1 MLMIRKRSPE
11 HFTTARLYVPSS
23 TSSTPLS
30 AKQGQWV
37 FGKIH
42 PTLGGVYYEKVSNV
56 NLIPDGMI
64 YRNPMA
70 RFGGQE
76 GRSCFAKPWQ
86 TNGLSVPAYTIYD
99 RATTNDE
106 LGRFTLAKGGFTFEV
121 DEDGYNGVI
130 TENDDLILNTSAKLV
145 SGGYPYGGAQ
155 KIIARAL
162 NTVNSAN
169 SDNLLAKSLI

>member
-1 MLMIRKRSPE
+1 MLMIRKRVPE

-42 PTLGGVYYEKVSNV
+42 PTLGGVYYEVVSNTGLV
-56 NLIPDGMI
+56 PDGMI
-64 YRNPMA
+64 YKNPEA

-99 RATTNDE
+99 RATTNEE
-106 LGRFTLAKGGFTFEV
+106 LGRFTLAKGGHTFEV
-121 DEDGYNGVI
+121 DADGYDGVI
-130 TENDDLILNTSAKLV
+130 TENDDLILNASGKLV

-162 NTVNSAN
+162 RTVNSTN
-169 SDNLLAKSLI
+169 NDKLLATSLI